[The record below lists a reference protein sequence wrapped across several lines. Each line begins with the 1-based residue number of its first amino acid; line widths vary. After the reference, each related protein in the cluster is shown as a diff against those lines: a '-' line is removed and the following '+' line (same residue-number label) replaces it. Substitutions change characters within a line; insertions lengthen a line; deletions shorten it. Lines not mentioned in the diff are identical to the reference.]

1 MAKRL
6 VKRARSA
13 MAQRLNI
20 LDVDPKLAPELG
32 AQAAKFFANSA
43 QFRQWLSQHAATNTV
58 LVVGFY
64 KVASG
69 KPSMTWSKS
78 VDQALC
84 FGWIDGVR
92 KRIDDIA
99 YQIRFTPR
107 KRSSIWSAVN
117 IAKFEL
123 LSAQGLMLPAGAAA
137 YAHRSAQNS
146 KVYAYEQARSAEL
159 SAAESTE
166 FQQKQ
171 AAWAFFQK
179 TPPSYKNVMLHWVVQ
194 AKKPETR
201 TERLRKLIQACADGL
216 RLR

>member
-1 MAKRL
+1 
-6 VKRARSA
+6 
-13 MAQRLNI
+13 MAQRFNI
-20 LDVDPKLAPELG
+20 LNCDPKLALELD
-32 AQAAKFFANSA
+32 AQTPKFFVNSA
-43 QFRQWLSQHAATNTV
+43 QFREWLSQHAATTTA

-64 KVASG
+64 KLASE
-69 KPSMTWSKS
+69 KPSMSWPES

-92 KRIDDIA
+92 KRIDDLA

-146 KVYAYEQARSAEL
+146 KVYAYEQARAAEL
-159 SAAESTE
+159 SVAESTE

-171 AAWAFFQK
+171 AAWAFFQT
-179 TPPSYKNVMLHWVVQ
+179 TPPGYKNVMLHWVVQ

-201 TERLRKLIQACADGL
+201 TARLRKLIQACADGL
-216 RLR
+216 RVR